1 MLPYLLSIYLKVHGI
16 QVDTSFSSKV
26 DTVFPNDTIS
36 VIVVDSEIAIRDI
49 TFKLKGIA
57 DERYSTPT
65 ELLASELFRYDYGRV
80 IGSPTYRHKEAV

>member
-16 QVDTSFSSKV
+16 QVDTSIADRV
-26 DTVFPNDTIS
+26 NTVFPNDTIS
-36 VIVVDSEIAIRDI
+36 IIVVDSEIAIRDI

-65 ELLASELFRYDYGRV
+65 ELLASELFKHDYGRV